1 MDELSESRVSRRR
14 CPCSF
19 VIETRKGLLE
29 LPAGGQYL
37 NHLGTVHASAQL
49 ALAEASSGEFLLR
62 HFRSTEGIVPVVRR
76 LEAKFRKPA
85 NGAVTST
92 ANAAPASLEQLDAEL
107 ASKGRAL
114 IPITVELHDQS
125 GAHTLSAT
133 VEWFIQRLPANDKNI

>member
-1 MDELSESRVSRRR
+1 MKVSVTELPFNGLLGIQIATDSAH
-14 CPCSF
+14 
-19 VIETRKGLLE
+19 LLE

-62 HFRSTEGIVPVVRR
+62 HFGSTEGIVPVVRR

-92 ANAAPASLEQLDAEL
+92 VTAASGAFEQLDAEL

-133 VEWFIQRLPANDKNI
+133 VVWFIQRVPANDKNS